1 MIPLLLDYNY
11 SPLIQIEATYVSSW
25 QETGAVAEQKCPLDF
40 FSWRRAGKMKPK
52 LGKCQY
58 VSMYASNN
66 CIYIVYTYTYIYIYT
81 MWETH

>member
-40 FSWRRAGKMKPK
+40 FFVTPSRKDEAQTW
-52 LGKCQY
+52 Q
-58 VSMYASNN
+58 VSMCQCMQVIIVY
-66 CIYIVYTYTYIYIYT
+66 IYIVYTYIYIYT

>member
-40 FSWRRAGKMKPK
+40 FFRDAEQER
-52 LGKCQY
+52 
-58 VSMYASNN
+58 
-66 CIYIVYTYTYIYIYT
+66 
-81 MWETH
+81 